1 MILGAP
7 RPQTPRQ
14 GMIPCTLSCGYYLIG
29 RIDNFP
35 LMLGRNVQLDD
46 FVLLAR
52 PLKAAIPD
60 AVHPGTAGE

>member
-1 MILGAP
+1 
-7 RPQTPRQ
+7 
-14 GMIPCTLSCGYYLIG
+14 MIPCTLSCGYYLIG

-60 AVHPGTAGE
+60 AVHPGKAGE